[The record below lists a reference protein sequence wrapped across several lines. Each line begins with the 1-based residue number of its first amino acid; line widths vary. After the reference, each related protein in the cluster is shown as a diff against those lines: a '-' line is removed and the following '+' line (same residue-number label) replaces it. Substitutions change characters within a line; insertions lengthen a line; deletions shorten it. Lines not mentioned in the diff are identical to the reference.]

1 MIIYIQSAKVICILR
16 QRDQREISPKL
27 NSSKKLIPRFLKNK
41 ILILFGEKMGAI
53 EESDVTKSIY
63 SILIEKG
70 C

>member
-1 MIIYIQSAKVICILR
+1 MIIYFQSTKVICILR

-27 NSSKKLIPRFLKNK
+27 NSSKKLISRFLKNK

-53 EESDVTKSIY
+53 EQSDVTKSIY
-63 SILIEKG
+63 SILIERG